1 MRKESGEQ
9 AAQKIV
15 VVIWLLLVK
24 LMIRDD
30 KESRHCKS
38 LRIEGSWGTFVNSQ
52 QPNGLW
58 VNESSTKN
66 RLWVKEIRSQDQIIT
81 CRTFLTGWKKK
92 KKKRIAKN

>member
-30 KESRHCKS
+30 NESRHCKS

-58 VNESSTKN
+58 VKESSTKN

-92 KKKRIAKN
+92 KE